1 MAVKFVLRMSFCYLF
16 SVHFL
21 LARLATFAFR
31 HRHNTVSGN
40 TGRFSAPRN
49 KNHNMLN
56 NLVKLTRFL
65 HLHFCVANNDSSR
78 VKSKQLSL
86 KFSINLK
93 KKITFSL
100 THHWCHLPHD
110 HLELW
115 TLFGWHFRASEC
127 FRRRCFQDLWCRR
140 WRSVWRHSSFK

>member
-65 HLHFCVANNDSSR
+65 HLHFCVANNDSSS
-78 VKSKQLSL
+78 VKSKQLKSYSL
-86 KFSINLK
+86 KIAQILYQFEEK
-93 KKITFSL
+93 KSHFHLPIIDAICLMIILNFQLWEQLQNTLPRFYRIRTRPNSL
-100 THHWCHLPHD
+100 TNI
-110 HLELW
+110 
-115 TLFGWHFRASEC
+115 RNIN
-127 FRRRCFQDLWCRR
+127 
-140 WRSVWRHSSFK
+140 